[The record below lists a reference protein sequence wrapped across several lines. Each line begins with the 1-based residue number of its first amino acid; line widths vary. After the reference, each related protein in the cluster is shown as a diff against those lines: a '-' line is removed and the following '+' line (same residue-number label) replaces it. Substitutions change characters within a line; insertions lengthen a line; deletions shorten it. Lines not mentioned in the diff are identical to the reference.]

1 MNSPTAL
8 NKRGKKI
15 HKYGEDLDSQKE
27 LDFYE
32 RFIMNKWPR
41 ELVKVH
47 LKFEL
52 VKGRDIGRARIYG
65 VSYTPDIVI
74 LAPDGSFKHVYDVK
88 NSFTPYGIDT
98 ANKLYFRLFAMKYRI
113 PVEAVVIRAHN
124 FKSVA
129 IGVTKQLRT
138 TKDGKAPNPIVRTD
152 PDYDWIEATN
162 Y

>member
-15 HKYGEDLDSQKE
+15 HKYGEDWDSQKE

-32 RFIMNKWPR
+32 RFIMNKWPS
-41 ELVKVH
+41 ELVQVH
-47 LKFEL
+47 TRFEL
-52 VKGRDIGRARIYG
+52 LKSRDIGQATINRI
-65 VSYTPDIVI
+65 SYTPDVVI
-74 LAPDGSFKHVYDVK
+74 LDDKGQFKHVYDVK
-88 NSFTPYGIDT
+88 NSFTPYGIDA
-98 ANKLYFRLFAMKYRI
+98 ANKLYFRLFAMKYHI

-138 TKDGKAPNPIVRTD
+138 TKDGKAPDPIVRTD